1 MLVRTRFPDSLA
13 LSRRMLLGGAAAI
26 ATLAGSG
33 LGTAHAKGRTA
44 QGGRFVMRLPWPLAS
59 IDPHRQ
65 GDGLAA
71 ILGDALFDTLYARD
85 EAGGFA
91 PVLAESEPEPDGS
104 VLRVKVRAGVK
115 TSRGKPFEPRD
126 ARDAIARARSLG
138 ARAWLEGVPVPRVEG
153 RSLVFAMK
161 DAARLV
167 RALASPL
174 VAMVPAT
181 FSPEAPEG
189 TGPFRWTTRGGAIVL
204 ARNPLAARGPSF
216 LDEVEIRSAP
226 DLAASLRSF
235 ESGID
240 DVGWLGSGIMQPRAG
255 SRPFDLGVVGW
266 AVLLTGRDA
275 ASWDAPGIAQ
285 RLCDEIPPSKLV
297 PFALGPAWSVDAQQ
311 GWGGPPSALVVRE
324 DAPWLVELARAVAAS
339 LSRPGSEVTARPV
352 PLAELAQKR
361 ASQKFA
367 LALDVVRPFD
377 RSALGA
383 LVALA
388 TAEGGTRATDLM
400 LHPPKLGDVPARTL
414 TRTLRCGVLGEV
426 RVQGGR
432 VPDLLLPAS
441 PNAAG
446 FDLGAA
452 SRGRPR

>member
-1 MLVRTRFPDSLA
+1 M
-13 LSRRMLLGGAAAI
+13 LSRRMLLGGAAAFG
-26 ATLAGSG
+26 ALGALGARG
-33 LGTAHAKGRTA
+33 LGMAHAKGRTA
-44 QGGRFVMRLPWPLAS
+44 PGGRFAMRLPWPLAS
-59 IDPHRQ
+59 LDPHRQ
-65 GDGLAA
+65 DDGLAA
-71 ILGDALFDTLYARD
+71 IVGDALFDTLYARE
-85 EAGGFA
+85 EAGGFV
-91 PVLAESEPEPDGS
+91 PVLAETDPEPEGGG
-104 VLRVKVRAGVK
+104 LLVKLRAGLR

-138 ARAWLEGVPVPRVEG
+138 ARAWLSDVPAPRVVG
-153 RSLVFAMK
+153 RSLFFPMK

-174 VAMVPAT
+174 VAMVPAS

-189 TGPFRWTTRGGAIVL
+189 TGPFRWSSRGGALVL

-216 LDEVEIRSAP
+216 LDEIEIRSAP

-255 SRPFDLGVVGW
+255 SRPFDLGAIAW
-266 AVLLTGRDA
+266 AVLFTGREA
-275 ASWDAPGIAQ
+275 GSWDAPGIAQ

-297 PFALGPAWSVDAQQ
+297 PFALGPAWNVDAQQ
-311 GWGGPPSALVVRE
+311 GWGGAPAALFVRE
-324 DAPWLVELARAVAAS
+324 DAPWLVELARALAAS
-339 LSRPGSEVTARPV
+339 LSRPGSEVTERPV
-352 PLAELAQKR
+352 PVAELAQKR
-361 ASQKFA
+361 TSQKFA

-388 TAEGGTRATDLM
+388 TAEGGTRAENVV
-400 LHPPKLGDVPARTL
+400 LHPPKLGDVSARTL

-432 VPDLLLPAS
+432 VPNLVLPAS
-441 PNAAG
+441 ANAAG

-452 SRGRPR
+452 SRTRPR